1 MMIFFAS
8 ICVQMTVLLA
18 CMAYFVSSVVPI
30 MSMDQTGETATI
42 GNRFHSFTQQVNI
55 SSVFINTTMDTSNIL
70 EIRRLATLT
79 TDPRVGSWLLEQA
92 SFLDAINA
100 RAAAAAA
107 LLPVATP
114 AVAAQVLRYT
124 YYELIMG

>member
-1 MMIFFAS
+1 
-8 ICVQMTVLLA
+8 
-18 CMAYFVSSVVPI
+18 
-30 MSMDQTGETATI
+30 MDQTGEAATI

-92 SFLDAINA
+92 TASFLDAINA

-124 YYELIMG
+124 YYKLMMG

>member
-1 MMIFFAS
+1 
-8 ICVQMTVLLA
+8 
-18 CMAYFVSSVVPI
+18 

-124 YYELIMG
+124 YYKLMMG